1 MSTIII
7 RNRDLAKAP
16 STNNGSP
23 TARSATASPPFVE
36 LSANE
41 VWRGSAPAKLS
52 KAWKRDPLGDGW
64 LAWSEHL
71 RRRKTPVSISTLCHD
86 QRVLEWGLAGCDDC
100 QSFVAW
106 RQSLDD
112 CLAAKKPAAMVQ
124 QRVAG
129 WLDFAGSHEID
140 TSFALECLYWTHL
153 LTQLAGL
160 LDAAV
165 WWRLVEQLANI
176 AIDAQEQQPP
186 EELNRVLHSHL
197 LAGELP
203 LSLAYLFPE
212 ARPLWALRKPARKS
226 LGDGIDALTDGEGMT
241 AAWVIPVL
249 PALAACW
256 TRSRAIGEKLKG
268 NCWNAQAEIQ
278 FEWFARQALRLTRCN
293 GTLAL
298 CDAPRE
304 AWSPAMLTTMV
315 RLAGDAADRGAA
327 AVRKIGD
334 DLSPKSVRVKLPAPE
349 VNSEWS
355 AITVM
360 AAGWERTTP
369 RVTVS
374 YHDQQFRM
382 DVEASGQLLLS
393 GEWETVAW
401 VDEKSLVPT
410 GSWEETC
417 WYSDKDCHYLELGID
432 LTRGA
437 RLERQIMLSRYDD
450 ALYLADIL
458 LSHNSDPSLL
468 QVTTQLPLAQGMAV
482 RDETDTRDA
491 LLVGKKPLAA
501 IFPLALPEWRTD
513 PRVGEM
519 QVKSM
524 KLTIDQKRR
533 GVNLC
538 APLWLDLSPQRI
550 KNDRTWRQLTV
561 GESLKLMSP
570 DVAVAYRIQSGK
582 DQWFVYRSLAPCA
595 NRTALGQNISGEC
608 LIGRFQK
615 DGLVKEYFEI
625 EA

>member
-16 STNNGSP
+16 NTNNGSP
-23 TARSATASPPFVE
+23 TARSVTSSPPFVE

-41 VWRGSAPAKLS
+41 VWRGSAPAKLP

-64 LAWSEHL
+64 IAWSEYL
-71 RRRKTPVSISTLCHD
+71 RRRKTPASVSTLCQD
-86 QRVLEWGLAGCDDC
+86 QQPLEWGLAGCDNC
-100 QSFVAW
+100 ESFVSW

-140 TSFALECLYWTHL
+140 TPFSLECLYWTHL
-153 LTQLAGL
+153 LPQLACL

-176 AIDAQEQQPP
+176 AIDAQEQQPA
-186 EELNRVLHSHL
+186 EELNRVLQSHL

-212 ARPLWALRKPARKS
+212 VSPLWALRKPARKS
-226 LGDGIDALTDGEGMT
+226 LGDGIDALTDGEGMP
-241 AAWVIPVL
+241 AAWVFPVL

-256 TRSRAIGEKLKG
+256 TRARAIGEKLKG
-268 NCWNAQAEIQ
+268 NCWNAQAETQ
-278 FEWFARQALRLTRCN
+278 FEWFARQALRLTRCD

-298 CDAPRE
+298 TDAPRE
-304 AWSPAMLTTMV
+304 AWSPAMLTAML
-315 RLAGDAADRGAA
+315 RLAGDASDRGAA
-327 AVRKIGD
+327 TIRKIGD
-334 DLSPKSVRVKLPAPE
+334 DLSPKRVRVKLPAPE

-355 AITVM
+355 AITVL

-374 YHDQQFRM
+374 YHDQQFRI
-382 DVEASGQLLLS
+382 DIEASRQLLFS
-393 GEWETVAW
+393 GEWETIAR
-401 VDEKSLVPT
+401 VDEKSLVPNNA
-410 GSWEETC
+410 WEETC

-432 LTRGA
+432 LTGGA
-437 RLERQIMLSRYDD
+437 RLERQIMLSRYDN

-458 LSHNSDPSLL
+458 LSRNTDPTQL
-468 QVTTQLPLAQGMAV
+468 QVTTRLPLASGMAV
-482 RDETDTRDA
+482 RDEIDTRDA

-501 IFPLALPEWRTD
+501 IFPLALPEWRSD
-513 PRVGEM
+513 PRIGEM
-519 QVKSM
+519 QVESM
-524 KLTIDQKRR
+524 KLTLDQKRR

-538 APLWLDLSPQRI
+538 APLWFDLSPQRI
-550 KNDRTWRQLTV
+550 KNERTWRQLTV
-561 GESLKLMSP
+561 GESLRILGP
-570 DVAVAYRIQSGK
+570 DEVVAYRIQSGK